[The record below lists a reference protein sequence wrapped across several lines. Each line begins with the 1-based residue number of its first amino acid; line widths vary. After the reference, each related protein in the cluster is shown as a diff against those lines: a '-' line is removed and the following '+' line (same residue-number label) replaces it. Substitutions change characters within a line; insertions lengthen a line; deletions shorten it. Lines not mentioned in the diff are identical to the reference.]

1 MATPEGRVKKAI
13 VAYLS
18 FIPNCEIF
26 PVSTMGVYDA
36 AQKRFRKSVGR
47 IGTPDLL
54 LCYRGVFVGIEVK
67 SKTGRLT
74 DEQKEIGACIESAG
88 GVWGVAKNME
98 DVREILKRA
107 DLVLAPMI
115 DNVK

>member
-1 MATPEGRVKKAI
+1 MPTPESIVKKSI

-26 PVSTMGVYDA
+26 PVSTVGVYDA

-88 GVWGVAKNME
+88 GVWGVAKSME

-107 DLVLAPMI
+107 DLVTAPLLTKI
-115 DNVK
+115 K